1 MSRWGWALLYA
12 TALGL
17 CFAVYAPSL
26 EGPFVSDDLY
36 YLYGNPAV
44 REPSAA
50 HLVEILSPRS
60 DLTRMVANYAPV
72 HLLTHMIQWQLF
84 GERFFGYHATNLA
97 LHALVSVLLVA
108 LFLASGI
115 AQLPAL
121 LGGAFFLL
129 HPANVEAVGW
139 ISQVKTLVA
148 MVLML
153 AALEFRGRPL
163 AGTLA
168 FALSLGSKATTAVA
182 LPVALA
188 WSWLRGAGGDAKR
201 RRRERIGM
209 LAWSAVFAV
218 FAVVQL
224 VAFRHAHS
232 GVEPISDSRAVQLW
246 TTAAIGARYLWM
258 AVTSLGVSTF
268 HEPAPVTS
276 PFDPWATAGILL
288 GLALG
293 ARTIFALARRR
304 EEGAWWLF
312 AAVSFGPVSQ
322 FFPFL
327 YPMADR
333 YLYFILPGLI
343 GAALL
348 LGADLAGRVPQ
359 SAGARRA
366 AAWGALIVALAVL
379 ALFAVRSHDR
389 ARLWVSEAR
398 IFADGVR
405 HYPEGSNAAFVRAG
419 NAAAQG
425 DVDAAV
431 AALRQAS
438 ARSHRDIEDYLRVP
452 SLVALRG
459 TPAFDAYLR
468 ELAAIRV
475 EKMRAFPRLTEGNWI
490 SLARAHLLLGE
501 PEAALAALARA
512 REGSG
517 NYEAEIRV
525 LEAEARSR
533 MRASGS
539 AQPAR

>member
-1 MSRWGWALLYA
+1 
-12 TALGL
+12 
-17 CFAVYAPSL
+17 VYAPSL

-72 HLLTHMIQWQLF
+72 HLLTHTVQWQLF

-108 LFLASGI
+108 LFLAAGI
-115 AQLPAL
+115 ARLPAL
-121 LGGAFFLL
+121 LGAAFFLL
-129 HPANVEAVGW
+129 HPANVEAVAW

-153 AALEFRGRPL
+153 TALEARSRPL

-182 LPVALA
+182 LPVAVA
-188 WSWLRGAGGDAKR
+188 WRWIRGAGGDPKR
-201 RRRERIGM
+201 WRRERIGM
-209 LAWSAVFAV
+209 LAWSAIFAA

-232 GVEPISDSRAVQLW
+232 GVEPISESRAVQLW

-258 AVTSLGVSTF
+258 AMTSLGVSTF
-268 HEPAPVTS
+268 HEPAPVAS
-276 PFDPWATAGILL
+276 PFDPWAVAGILS

-293 ARTIFALARRR
+293 ARTILALARRR

-333 YLYFILPGLI
+333 YLYFMLPGLI

-348 LGADLAGRVPQ
+348 LGADLTGRAPQ
-359 SAGARRA
+359 SPGARRA
-366 AAWGALIVALAVL
+366 ATWGALIVALAVL

-405 HYPEGSNAAFVRAG
+405 HYPEGTNAAFARAG
-419 NAAAQG
+419 IVAAQG
-425 DVDAAV
+425 DVGAAI

-438 ARSHRDIEDYLRVP
+438 ARGHRDIEDYLRVP
-452 SLVALRG
+452 SLAALRG
-459 TPAFDAYLR
+459 QPAFDAYLR
-468 ELAAIRV
+468 ELAALRV
-475 EKMRAFPRLTEGNWI
+475 EKLRAIPRLTEGNLI
-490 SLARAHLLLGE
+490 FLARAHLLLGE

-533 MRASGS
+533 SRASG
-539 AQPAR
+539 PARPAR